1 MVNGSILTASS
12 WNYSQQASLIE
23 EREREK
29 NSYYKI
35 VESGETGTYSRGFFF
50 GPGFPRGLGK
60 ISPIWF
66 RLLLLPGLGPGMP
79 FLRGVGAAGM
89 EAASEALSAEEG
101 GATGSADVEEGDALS
116 LLGFF
121 LLLDEATLRRRSGA
135 SLRTMALFDR
145 SDLVDRPFDEEV
157 GVVVAA
163 GMVVTGLPW
172 ESLLPGSGVVVVR

>member
-89 EAASEALSAEEG
+89 EAASEALSAEE
-101 GATGSADVEEGDALS
+101 
-116 LLGFF
+116 
-121 LLLDEATLRRRSGA
+121 
-135 SLRTMALFDR
+135 DR
-145 SDLVDRPFDEEV
+145 KS
-157 GVVVAA
+157 VV
-163 GMVVTGLPW
+163 
-172 ESLLPGSGVVVVR
+172 